1 MGAKYSKDKH
11 NMLEVKSGEGTAA
24 DSQCLEE
31 MEVKCEKVISPSI
44 IDDISY
50 G

>member
-1 MGAKYSKDKH
+1 VGAKYSKDKH
-11 NMLEVKSGEGTAA
+11 NMLEVKSGEGIGA
-24 DSQCLEE
+24 DGQSLEE